1 MDIIQIIE
9 EIEDLIDDAAS
20 VPFSKKVMI
29 DADKIHVYLDEIKTN
44 LPEEVKQAQW
54 INEEKERILAEAK
67 READSIKSEAQ
78 IEADKVMQ
86 DAKKRFEAL
95 INDHDI
101 TRQAEEY
108 GEQIVRKAEQNAKTL
123 QMQSITYVD
132 EMLGTTQDKLKEIL
146 NVLEENRNELRD
158 N

>member
-20 VPFSKKVMI
+20 VPLSKKVMI
-29 DADKIHVYLDEIKTN
+29 DADKIHVFLDEIKTN

-54 INEEKERILAEAK
+54 INEEKERILAEAQRESDSIK
-67 READSIKSEAQ
+67 AEAQREADQ
-78 IEADKVMQ
+78 VMQ

-95 INDHDI
+95 INEHDI

-108 GEQIVRKAEQNAKTL
+108 GEQIVRRAEQNAKTL

>member
-20 VPFSKKVMI
+20 VKKNKKVMI
-29 DADKIHVYLDEIKTN
+29 DADKIHVFLDEIKTN

-54 INEEKERILAEAK
+54 INEEKERILAEAQRESDSIK
-67 READSIKSEAQ
+67 AEAQREADQ
-78 IEADKVMQ
+78 VMQ

-95 INDHDI
+95 INEHDI

-108 GEQIVRKAEQNAKTL
+108 GEQIVRRAEQNAKTL

>member
-67 READSIKSEAQ
+67 REANSIKSEAQ